1 MSAENVN
8 HPYHYTQGGIE
19 CIEAIRASMPP
30 EGFQDYC
37 KGNVLKYIWRWRDKG
52 GAEDLEKAKVYLQ
65 WAIDSAEGK
74 EPAKGAWSMIDFGE
88 LVDRMSMMLAMWFRV
103 SVSGDQEEANK
114 NDQFNQALDSALDA
128 LEMVRKKHNDCK
140 TSN

>member
-8 HPYHYTQGGIE
+8 HPSHYTQGGIE

-74 EPAKGAWSMIDFGE
+74 SNDDKPVMTLSEALLYTGQLLSNDYLSMPYDAEDKDTKKRKTAI
-88 LVDRMSMMLAMWFRV
+88 VDAI
-103 SVSGDQEEANK
+103 A
-114 NDQFNQALDSALDA
+114 A
-128 LEMVRKKHNDCK
+128 LEDLRGMLNEN
-140 TSN
+140 S

>member
-8 HPYHYTQGGIE
+8 HPSHYTQGGIE
-19 CIEAIRASMPP
+19 CIEAIRASMQP

-74 EPAKGAWSMIDFGE
+74 SNDDKPVMTLSEALLYTGQLLSNEYLSMPYDDEDKDTKKRKTAI
-88 LVDRMSMMLAMWFRV
+88 VDAI
-103 SVSGDQEEANK
+103 A
-114 NDQFNQALDSALDA
+114 A
-128 LEMVRKKHNDCK
+128 LEDLRGMLNEN
-140 TSN
+140 S